1 MTKRLSV
8 LSAVLLCSV
17 SGAAMAQQTNGFY
30 VGGAVGGNILEDSK
44 LGGGSG
50 LNERFNP
57 GPVGLGV
64 VGLGLPYGFRTEL
77 EAGYRRNDVD
87 KVGGKS
93 ASGSVGMITGFG
105 NLLYDFDT
113 GTPFTP
119 HIGGGLGVAN
129 IQQTHTRSAG
139 NPTVVGHDTVFAYQL
154 IGGVDYAITPDWKV
168 GLDYHYMETDSARM
182 ALEGTTPNAKSSNRF
197 YDHSILLA
205 MRYEFNNPAPAPVVA
220 PPPPPPP
227 PPAAAPQSQRAF
239 QVFFDFD
246 KSTITAAAQS
256 IIDQAAASVKQGNL
270 TRINV
275 TGHTDTVGSA
285 KYNQALSE
293 RRAAA
298 VKAALIKDGVPDGEI
313 ATRGVGKTDLLVP
326 TGDGVREAQNRRA
339 EIVLQ

>member
-30 VGGAVGGNILEDSK
+30 VGGAAGASFLEDSK
-44 LGGGSG
+44 LGGNG
-50 LNERFNP
+50 LSERFKT
-57 GPVGLGV
+57 GYEGLGV
-64 VGLGLPYGFRTEL
+64 VGYGFGNGLRTEL
-77 EAGYRRNDVD
+77 EGGYRRNDVD
-87 KVGGKS
+87 KIGGKS
-93 ASGSVGMITGFG
+93 SSGAVGMTTGFG

-119 HIGGGLGVAN
+119 HIGAGLGVADIRETN
-129 IQQTHTRSAG
+129 ARSAG
-139 NPTVVGHDTVFAYQL
+139 NPTVSGHDTVFAYQL
-154 IGGVDYAITPDWKV
+154 IGGVDYSITPDLKV
-168 GLDYHYMETDSARM
+168 GIDYHYVETDAARL
-182 ALEGTTPNAKSSNRF
+182 ALQTTPKTTSSNRF
-197 YDHSILLA
+197 YDHSVLLA
-205 MRYEFNNPAPAPVVA
+205 LRYEFNNPAPAPVVA

-227 PPAAAPQSQRAF
+227 PAPAPQLQRAF

-246 KSTITAAAQS
+246 KSTVTAAAQS
-256 IIDQAAASVKQGNL
+256 IIDQAAASVKQGNM

-298 VKAALIKDGVPDGEI
+298 VKAALIKDGIPDGQI
-313 ATRGVGKTDLLVP
+313 ATRGVGKSDLLVP